1 MKKKIIAIMLVLLL
15 ICLTACNTGSGN
27 GVSSNASASDNNS
40 GTDSQEEGGNAT
52 AEDNDPFGKY
62 ENPVVLKIGRS
73 IDPLQVYPEGQSPES
88 NQYTDYIKEQLNIEI
103 EVIWSAAAGNDYKQ
117 KVNLAIASNDL
128 PDAMVVE
135 NAQMRNAVK
144 ADQLEDL
151 TKAFDDYVSPVVKSF
166 FDATDNQAVSDVT
179 FDGKMVAY
187 PNTSVAAS
195 GIHNMWIRQDWLDEL
210 GLEAPKTIEE
220 LKAVAQAF
228 LDNDMAGG
236 GNTIPIAGPDTNGK
250 LYANFLASGNNTYG
264 FDPIFSAF
272 QSYPGYWIHNENG
285 EVVYGSITSETK
297 DALAALADLY
307 ASGLIDKEIGIRER
321 TEEIVKAGKT
331 GMFFGPWHA
340 VYSWLD
346 VVQADPTVNWQSY
359 LLPLDSDGEVN
370 LHMNAVTFS
379 YCVVR
384 KGYEHPEAVIKMANL
399 LVRDEQTFDVS
410 VLPVADYPLRVNNAV
425 RDECE
430 FTVSALRDVLNGD
443 KTLDDFTDLEKQ
455 VYKLLVSDINAVKG
469 VKTEP
474 YDDMNIANWNFD
486 GDNSTAWGRTY
497 ALLVGC
503 GPIVDTE
510 YNEVYSLLYAQ
521 TPLMESRWVN
531 LKKLEDETFL
541 KIIMGIEPVDSFD
554 AFVDEW
560 LDIGGA
566 DVTAEV
572 ADTVS

>member
-1 MKKKIIAIMLVLLL
+1 MIRKLYVFVLVLSLL
-15 ICLTACNTGSGN
+15 CLTACGAGN
-27 GVSSNASASDNNS
+27 GNGTPSSAS
-40 GTDSQEEGGNAT
+40 GTDSQEGQENAV
-52 AEDNDPFGKY
+52 AGENDPFGKY
-62 ENPVVLKIGRS
+62 AEPVTLKIGRS

-88 NQYTDYIKEQLNIEI
+88 NQYTDYIKEHLNIDV
-103 EVIWSAAAGNDYKQ
+103 EVIWSAAVGNDYNQ

-144 ADQLEDL
+144 SDQLADL
-151 TKAFDDYVSPVVKSF
+151 TEAFNGYGSPVVKSF
-166 FDATDNQAVSDVT
+166 FDATDGQAISDVT
-179 FDGKMVAY
+179 FDGRMVAY

-210 GLEAPKTIEE
+210 ELEAPSTMED
-220 LKAVAQAF
+220 LKKVAQAF
-228 LDNDMAGG
+228 LENDMAGG
-236 GNTIPIAGPDTNGK
+236 GTIPIAGPDTNGK
-250 LYANFLASGNNTYG
+250 LYANFLVSGNNTYG
-264 FDPIFSAF
+264 FDPIFSVF
-272 QSYPGYWIHNENG
+272 RSYPGYWVNDDDGN
-285 EVVYGSITSETK
+285 VVYGSITPETK

-307 ASGLIDKEIGIRER
+307 ASGLIDREIGIRER
-321 TEEIVKAGKT
+321 TEEIVKAGKA
-331 GMFFGPWHA
+331 GIFFGPWHA
-340 VYSWLD
+340 VYNWLD

-359 LLPLDSDGEVN
+359 LLPLDSSGEANV
-370 LHMNAVTFS
+370 HMNAVTFN

-384 KGYEHPEAVIKMANL
+384 KDYAYPEAVIKMANL
-399 LVRDEQTFDVS
+399 LVRDESAFDVS
-410 VLPVADYPLRVNNAV
+410 ALPMGDYPLRVNNAA

-430 FTVSALRDVLNGD
+430 FTVSALRDVLSGAR
-443 KTLDDFTDLEKQ
+443 TLDDFTDLEKQ
-455 VYKLLVSDINAVKG
+455 VYKLLVSDINAVRD

-474 YDDMNIANWNFD
+474 YDDTNIAHWNFS
-486 GDNSTAWGRTY
+486 GDSSAAWGRTY

-503 GPIVDTE
+503 GPIVDTD

-541 KIIMGIEPVDSFD
+541 KIIMGIEPVDTFD
-554 AFVDEW
+554 VFVDEW

-572 ADTVS
+572 ADSVL